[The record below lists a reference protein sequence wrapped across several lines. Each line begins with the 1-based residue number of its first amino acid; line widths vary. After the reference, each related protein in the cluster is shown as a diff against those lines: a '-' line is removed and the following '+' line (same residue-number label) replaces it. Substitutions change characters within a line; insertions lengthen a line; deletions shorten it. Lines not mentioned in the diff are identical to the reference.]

1 MSAVYRWG
9 DPGHAITL
17 PDAVRTL
24 LGSAL
29 GLAAPRPPAATIAL
43 APGGL
48 PEWAAKELRAVCAQV
63 RTDDE
68 ARLAHAAGAS
78 TVDLLR
84 LRSGEAPD
92 APDAVALPADH
103 DEIVALLWT
112 CAANRIAVVPF
123 GGGTSVVG
131 GL

>member
-1 MSAVYRWG
+1 MSDSYRWG
-9 DPGHAITL
+9 DPGRTVTL
-17 PDAVRTL
+17 PEAVRTL

-29 GLAAPRPPAATIAL
+29 GLGAPRPPAATIAL
-43 APGGL
+43 APSSM

-68 ARLAHAAGAS
+68 VRLAHAAGAS

-92 APDAVALPADH
+92 APDAVVLPADH
-103 DEIVALLWT
+103 DE
-112 CAANRIAVVPF
+112 VV
-123 GGGTSVVG
+123 
-131 GL
+131 